1 MHTTHPRHALVAS
14 PRELDAKL
22 ELLQQLGYA
31 SRYSYGEDTDNI
43 LLSEKDPYGLDT
55 DRWIQSEYKWSPDQA
70 SEPAA
75 GIPDLFDGASF
86 FISLPSLNFRSRAH
100 FPSCTAYTSQ
110 SRKMKRRVCHMYT
123 IPHSSPAGSR
133 CLRLPERV
141 PRVSSSRRGPTW
153 TRCVPFTP
161 GLYSPAPPSLVSVSP
176 MMFRVFVRLP
186 RARRRDPLSSA
197 GCLRAAVS
205 WENLVEDAGRPSK
218 F

>member
-86 FISLPSLNFRSRAH
+86 FISLPSLR
-100 FPSCTAYTSQ
+100 
-110 SRKMKRRVCHMYT
+110 M
-123 IPHSSPAGSR
+123 
-133 CLRLPERV
+133 
-141 PRVSSSRRGPTW
+141 
-153 TRCVPFTP
+153 
-161 GLYSPAPPSLVSVSP
+161 
-176 MMFRVFVRLP
+176 
-186 RARRRDPLSSA
+186 
-197 GCLRAAVS
+197 
-205 WENLVEDAGRPSK
+205 
-218 F
+218 